1 MAGMM
6 LFLPALMLLGV
17 RSRVGIGIF
26 FGMVVIAAGISS
38 HVTNRRE
45 RSAPLLY
52 TNVFFDDVVFGLAA
66 GLCGP
71 LVLVPS
77 MVITNTVRF
86 ALHLEGKLRQWAIG
100 SACVT
105 VALPVGLVVAGISPT
120 SYLPPGDGILRR
132 PLRIH
137 PPPMATMRLVT
148 ASTLIAIID
157 GAFAVARVR
166 DSLTVAERRLQMQRW
181 QLQQLL
187 SGQPCQTGSA

>member
-1 MAGMM
+1 MM
-6 LFLPALMLLGV
+6 LVLPALMSLGV
-17 RSRVGIGIF
+17 RSRMGIGIF
-26 FGMVVIAAGISS
+26 FGTVVIAAGISS

-52 TNVFFDDVVFGLAA
+52 TTVFFDDVVFGLAA
-66 GLCGP
+66 GLFDP

-86 ALHLEGKLRQWAIG
+86 ALHLEGKLRLWAIG

-105 VALPVGLVVAGISPT
+105 VALPAGLVVAGISPT
-120 SYLPPGDGILRR
+120 TCLPPGDGILRR
-132 PLRIH
+132 PLGIDL
-137 PPPMATMRLVT
+137 PPTATMRFVT

-166 DSLTVAERRLQMQRW
+166 DSLTVAKRRLQMQRW

-187 SGQPCQTGSA
+187 SGQPRQTGSA